1 MMEALIFDSPAINA
15 DPFPYYEI
23 LREQSPCYWSSNAFS
38 HALLWHGDAHL
49 LIFQHFRLF

>member
-1 MMEALIFDSPAINA
+1 MEALIFDSPAINA

-38 HALLWHGDAHL
+38 RALLWHGDAHL